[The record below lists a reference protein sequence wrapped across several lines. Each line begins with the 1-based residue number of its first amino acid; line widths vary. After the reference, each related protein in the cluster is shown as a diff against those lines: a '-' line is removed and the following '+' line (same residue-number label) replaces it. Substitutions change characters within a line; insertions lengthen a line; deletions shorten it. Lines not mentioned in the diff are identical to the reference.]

1 MCVCVGEG
9 GGSWFLGS
17 HFGTLIDLE
26 LDMAGWLLM
35 LRSGTLTSVITSGLF
50 VYRWSINVADVC
62 VVLVGDLT
70 SWIKPSSVPRKD
82 GAGIWRLGA
91 ELSACLCVYLVPV
104 VCASGLCAQI

>member
-1 MCVCVGEG
+1 MCVWGGG

-91 ELSACLCVYLVPV
+91 ELSAWLCVYLVPV